1 MEGSGVAHMLT
12 TAFLCAAIAVYYEAR
27 NQPPDGQ
34 RQVVHVI
41 NNRMY
46 HSGFPNDVCA
56 VVKQRHQFSFYW
68 DGKPERPR
76 DKVAWEAAKT
86 AVEEAYDAPYENL
99 GATHYHATY
108 VQPYWS
114 KSPNFVRLAKIG
126 DHIFYEERER

>member
-1 MEGSGVAHMLT
+1 MLT

-27 NQPPDGQ
+27 NQPPEGQ

-41 NNRMY
+41 SNRVY
-46 HSGFPNDVCA
+46 HSGFPDNICD

-68 DGKPERPR
+68 DGKPERPQ

-108 VQPYWS
+108 VQPHWILS
-114 KSPNFVRLAKIG
+114 HTFMELGQVGR
-126 DHIFYEERER
+126 HIFYLDIR